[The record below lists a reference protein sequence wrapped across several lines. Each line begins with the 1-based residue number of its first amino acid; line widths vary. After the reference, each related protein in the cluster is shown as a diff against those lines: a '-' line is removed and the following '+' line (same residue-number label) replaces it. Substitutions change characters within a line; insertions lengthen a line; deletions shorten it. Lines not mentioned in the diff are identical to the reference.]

1 MDLLN
6 EGALNFDKDTLLG
19 ILDDAR
25 QWGMK
30 SLRTDA
36 QFLYTPPQIA
46 LACMFHYSPSL
57 VEHFLAIK
65 FPPGRVLSPIAG
77 EDNTAGEG
85 RMKQEDARE
94 VLLRTVKECDDFV
107 SERIKVVEGR
117 TKEETVNL
125 VKGIDKKLYQ
135 SKKALDSVEGGEE
148 MDTAKRKTGSP
159 AEDRETKRAK
169 VE

>member
-1 MDLLN
+1 MDLVN
-6 EGALNFDKDTLLG
+6 EGALNFEKDTVLG

-36 QFLYTPPQIA
+36 QFLFTPPQIA
-46 LACMFHYSPSL
+46 LACIFHYSPGL
-57 VEHFLAIK
+57 VEEFLVIK
-65 FPPGRVLSPIAG
+65 FPRGRVLSPVAG
-77 EDNTAGEG
+77 EEVAGQG
-85 RMKQEDARE
+85 RLKQEDASE
-94 VLLRTVKECDDFV
+94 VLLRTVKECDNLI
-107 SERIKVVEGR
+107 SERIKTIEGR

-135 SKKALDSVEGGEE
+135 SKKALDAVGGGEE
-148 MDTAKRKTGSP
+148 SDTAKRKTASP
-159 AEDRETKRAK
+159 PEDRGTKRAK